1 MRIVNTGVYH
11 RNQNAFSGQTIA
23 AVFLNGTQTG
33 SLPGGNNLKEKL
45 PWTFYVDY
53 LWKSGKPWNVIFGDP
68 YNCVISKEKGKGR
81 GRKFIL

>member
-33 SLPGGNNLKEKL
+33 SLPGRNLSL
-45 PWTFYVDY
+45 IHIYI
-53 LWKSGKPWNVIFGDP
+53 GKAID
-68 YNCVISKEKGKGR
+68 EA
-81 GRKFIL
+81 